1 MSTIPDDPNALL
13 SRDQTAKALTDSGF
27 KTEPTTLATK
37 ASRGGGPP
45 YRLYGARALYRW
57 GDTLA
62 WAESRLSAPRR
73 STSEGDIAG
82 THASGLAPN
91 SETSAA
97 ATRSKGRADH
107 G

>member
-45 YRLYGARALYRW
+45 YR
-57 GDTLA
+57 
-62 WAESRLSAPRR
+62 
-73 STSEGDIAG
+73 
-82 THASGLAPN
+82 
-91 SETSAA
+91 
-97 ATRSKGRADH
+97 
-107 G
+107 